1 MAERFDRYY
10 EYFSGRS
17 RAIRSGRFRRINL
30 GVVTINLSGGGSV
43 VRVNVGKGGGKHT
56 VEAAGGVVQG
66 EEVNLTN
73 PPDNIKVV
81 KGRRVR
87 IENSDLES
95 VEGEEVT
102 LVNVD
107 AEKVAGKV
115 VKVVHGDVD
124 HVEGEDVTL
133 INVDA
138 REVVVTR
145 GRFVN
150 CDIEVL
156 KYREHYEAVNTD
168 IGEVSRV

>member
-56 VEAAGGVVQG
+56 VEAVGGVVQG

-73 PPDNIKVV
+73 PPNDIKVV

-102 LVNVD
+102 LVNV
-107 AEKVAGKV
+107 EVAGKV

-133 INVDA
+133 INVNA
-138 REVVVTR
+138 KEVVVTR

>member
-56 VEAAGGVVQG
+56 VEVVGGVVQG
-66 EEVNLTN
+66 EEVNLIN
-73 PPDNIKVV
+73 PPNDIKVV

-107 AEKVAGKV
+107 AERVAGKV
-115 VKVVHGDVD
+115 VKVVRGDVD

-133 INVDA
+133 INVNA
-138 REVVVTR
+138 REVMASR

-150 CDIEVL
+150 CNIKTL
-156 KYREHYEAVNTD
+156 KYREHYEAINTD

>member
-10 EYFSGRS
+10 EYFSGK
-17 RAIRSGRFRRINL
+17 AKVAEGGRFRRINL

-56 VEAAGGVVQG
+56 VEAVGGVVQG

-107 AEKVAGKV
+107 AEKVVGKV
-115 VKVVHGDVD
+115 VKVVRGDVD

>member
-1 MAERFDRYY
+1 MAERFDKYY

-17 RAIRSGRFRRINL
+17 RAIRSGRFRKLNL
-30 GVVTINLSGGGSV
+30 GIVTIDLSGGGSL
-43 VRVNVGKGGGKHT
+43 VRVNIGRSRART
-56 VEAAGGVVQG
+56 VEVVGGVVQG
-66 EEVNLTN
+66 EEVNLIN

-81 KGRRVR
+81 KGKRVR

-107 AEKVAGKV
+107 AERVAGKV
-115 VKVVHGDVD
+115 VKVVRGDVD

-133 INVDA
+133 INVNA
-138 REVVVTR
+138 REVMASR
-145 GRFVN
+145 GRFMN
-150 CDIEVL
+150 CNIKTL

>member
-1 MAERFDRYY
+1 MAERFDKYY

-17 RAIRSGRFRRINL
+17 RAIRSDRFRRLNL
-30 GVVTINLSGGGSV
+30 GIVTIDLSGGGPLV
-43 VRVNVGKGGGKHT
+43 GVNIGRSRART
-56 VEAAGGVVQG
+56 VEVVGGVVQG

-73 PPDNIKVV
+73 PPDSIKVV

-107 AEKVAGKV
+107 VEKVVGKV
-115 VKVVHGDVD
+115 VEVVHGDVD

-133 INVDA
+133 INVNA

-150 CDIEVL
+150 CNIEVL
-156 KYREHYEAVNTD
+156 KYREHYEAVNTN

>member
-1 MAERFDRYY
+1 
-10 EYFSGRS
+10 
-17 RAIRSGRFRRINL
+17 
-30 GVVTINLSGGGSV
+30 
-43 VRVNVGKGGGKHT
+43 
-56 VEAAGGVVQG
+56 VVQG

-107 AEKVAGKV
+107 VEKVAGKV
-115 VKVVHGDVD
+115 VKVIRGDAD
-124 HVEGEDVTL
+124 HVEGDDVTL

-138 REVVVTR
+138 REVVVSR

-150 CDIEVL
+150 CDIGVL
-156 KYREHYEAVNTD
+156 RYRDYYDAVNTD
-168 IGEVSRV
+168 IGEVIRLQG